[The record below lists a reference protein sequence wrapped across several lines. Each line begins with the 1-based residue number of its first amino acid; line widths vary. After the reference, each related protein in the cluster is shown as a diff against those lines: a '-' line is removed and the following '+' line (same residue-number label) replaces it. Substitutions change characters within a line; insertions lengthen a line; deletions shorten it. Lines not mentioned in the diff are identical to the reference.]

1 MRYNV
6 GGKQK
11 DGGKMKK
18 WALGLAIC
26 LAATAFAAF
35 GCQPQTDELDVYLP
49 DGAPALGLALPMY
62 EDTAEDGVEYHVVSA
77 TTLHTFTTG
86 KDPAAEVCVMPVNA
100 AAKLLGDASVY
111 QMAGVLTHGN
121 LYLLAKEDADYTRE
135 NISDLVGKT
144 IGVLQ
149 LNNVPGLTLKAC
161 LKGLQTPYN
170 DLTQGG
176 EYSGEVVNLRAVPT
190 NPMVMTGADLY
201 LLPSPEADW
210 RVDSGEWK
218 FVGDLQALY
227 GDGVGYPQ
235 AVIVVKKN
243 VLETRGDW
251 VNSLLFKIDEGVA
264 WLSTAEKSVIAGAVQ
279 AHLADGLMPK
289 FTAETLTDGAI
300 ARSGIRLQRMDGGAV
315 AEVKA
320 FLQSL
325 IEVDEKFAAM
335 PSDDFYWLGDE

>member
-1 MRYNV
+1 
-6 GGKQK
+6 
-11 DGGKMKK
+11 MKK

-26 LAATAFAAF
+26 FVAGAFASF
-35 GCQPQTDELDVYLP
+35 GCQPQSDIIDVYLP
-49 DGAPALGLALPMY
+49 DGAPALALALPMY
-62 EDTAEDGVEYHVVSA
+62 EDKKDDGVEYHVVSA
-77 TTLHTFTTG
+77 TTLHTYATG
-86 KDPAAEVCVMPVNA
+86 ENPAAEVCVMPVNA
-100 AAKLLGDASVY
+100 AAKLLGDGSVY
-111 QMAGVLTHGN
+111 QMAAVLTHGN
-121 LYLLAKEDADYTRE
+121 LYLLAKEDTTYTRE

-170 DLTQGG
+170 DLSQGG
-176 EYSGEVVNLRAVPT
+176 EYSNEVVNLRAVPT

-227 GDGVGYPQ
+227 GDGSGYPQ
-235 AVIVVKKN
+235 AVIVVKKE
-243 VLETRGDW
+243 VLATRGDW
-251 VNSLLFKIDEGVA
+251 VRSLLSKIDEGTA
-264 WLSTAEKSVIAGAVQ
+264 WLTAAEKSVIAGAVQ